1 MKDTSFE
8 LHWIKQVCV
17 KLLYEYPSK
26 FTKDYVHPAIS
37 FVIQHFNIIFSIFFN
52 RKSFGRIWIIFEF
65 FEVFFSGISR
75 LINESESV
83 KQTIFIKSY
92 FCAKSLNHLL
102 SCYCGLL

>member
-37 FVIQHFNIIFSIFFN
+37 FVIQHFNIIFSIF
-52 RKSFGRIWIIFEF
+52 
-65 FEVFFSGISR
+65 
-75 LINESESV
+75 
-83 KQTIFIKSY
+83 
-92 FCAKSLNHLL
+92 
-102 SCYCGLL
+102 